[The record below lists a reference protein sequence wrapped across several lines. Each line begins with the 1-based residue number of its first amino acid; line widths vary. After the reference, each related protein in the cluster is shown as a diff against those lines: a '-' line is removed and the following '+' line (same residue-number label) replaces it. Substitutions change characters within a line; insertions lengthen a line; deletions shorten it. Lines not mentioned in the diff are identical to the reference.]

1 MQGSVTSLVYL
12 ELFRAVSLVSMLIIS
27 TLCYCGNIPANRTN
41 KSMAKEGAGTM
52 ENNLEGKRQPG
63 KPRIL
68 IVGGVAGGA
77 SCAAR
82 ARRMSEKAEIVVFE
96 RGPYVSFANCG
107 LPYYVGDVITD
118 EKDLL
123 IATPELFRRRFNI
136 EVRLRSEV
144 SSIDREKHEIE
155 VRNGLTGEAYRES
168 YDALVLATG
177 AAPVRPPIPGID
189 LPGIFSLRTIPD
201 SRQIREQIAER
212 QAKRAVVVGGGFIG
226 LETTENLVR
235 RGLSVTIVEMLAQV
249 MPPID
254 PEMAVPIQEHL
265 TANGVSLCLGDGVAG
280 FEQDPKGSTIS
291 VVTKSGG
298 RHVCDMVLLAI
309 GVRPEIALAKEANL
323 EVGQLGGIRVDDQM
337 HTSDERIWAVG
348 DAVEVRN
355 FVSGEWSLFPLAGV
369 ANRQG
374 RIAADVILGR
384 EAKFRGVQGTIVCK
398 AFDITVAA
406 TGMSEKSLNRAKV
419 HAQGQAYEKIYLHPG
434 HHVGYYP
441 GARPITMKLIFSTED
456 GKILGAQAVGEEGV
470 EKRIDVIAMAIQKG
484 ATVFDLEEAELCYAP
499 QFGAAKD
506 PVNIAGM
513 IAANALRGDAPVAHW
528 ADVRASQK
536 HVLDVREPQEFDLGH
551 AEGAHNIPLHSLRGR
566 MSELPH
572 DREILVYCAV
582 GQRSYYASRAL
593 RLNGFSAKNISGGI
607 TNYGAESDGLPSEK
621 PKDTLSP
628 R

>member
-1 MQGSVTSLVYL
+1 
-12 ELFRAVSLVSMLIIS
+12 
-27 TLCYCGNIPANRTN
+27 
-41 KSMAKEGAGTM
+41 MAKEDVDTM
-52 ENNLEGKRQPG
+52 ENNLEEKRQSG
-63 KPRIL
+63 EPRIL

-82 ARRMSEKAEIVVFE
+82 ARRLSEKAEIIIFE
-96 RGPYVSFANCG
+96 RGSYVSFANCG

-118 EKDLL
+118 ERELL
-123 IATPELFRRRFNI
+123 IATPGLFKKRFNI
-136 EVRLRSEV
+136 EVRVRSEV
-144 SSIDREKHEIE
+144 RSIDREKHEIE
-155 VRNGLTGEAYRES
+155 VRNGETGRAYREK
-168 YDALVLATG
+168 YDALVLAPG

-189 LPGIFSLRTIPD
+189 LPGIYSLRTIPD

-226 LETTENLVR
+226 LEMTENLVR
-235 RGLSVTIVEMLAQV
+235 RGISVTIVEMLAQV

-265 TANGVSLCLGDGVAG
+265 TANGVSLCLGDAVAG
-280 FEQDPKGSTIS
+280 FEQGSEGNTIS
-291 VVTKSGG
+291 VITKSGG
-298 RHVCDMVLLAI
+298 RYVCDMVLLAI
-309 GVRPEIALAKEANL
+309 GVRPEITLAKEAGL
-323 EVGQLGGIRVDDQM
+323 EIGRLGGIRVNDQM
-337 HTSDERIWAVG
+337 RTTDERIWAVG

-374 RIAADVILGR
+374 RMVADVILGR
-384 EAKFRGVQGTIVCK
+384 EARFRGVQGTIVCK
-398 AFDITVAA
+398 VFNITVAA
-406 TGMSEKSLNRAKV
+406 TGMSEKSLNRWKLS
-419 HAQGQAYEKIYLHPG
+419 GQEEHYEKIYLHPG
-434 HHVGYYP
+434 HHVNYYP
-441 GARPITMKLIFSTED
+441 GAKPITMKLIFSIKD
-456 GKILGAQAVGEEGV
+456 GRVLGAQAVGEEGA

-528 ADVRASQK
+528 ADVRSSQSYI
-536 HVLDVREPQEFDLGH
+536 LDVREPAEFDLGH
-551 AEGAHNIPLHSLRGR
+551 VEGAINIPLHSLRDR
-566 MSELPH
+566 MSGLPR

-593 RLNGFSAKNISGGI
+593 RLNGFPARNISGGI
-607 TNYGAESDGLPSEK
+607 TNYRAESGESASEE
-621 PKDTLSP
+621 PKDTLP
-628 R
+628 PK

>member
-1 MQGSVTSLVYL
+1 
-12 ELFRAVSLVSMLIIS
+12 
-27 TLCYCGNIPANRTN
+27 
-41 KSMAKEGAGTM
+41 MAKEGADIM
-52 ENNLEGKRQPG
+52 ESNLEEKRQPG

-123 IATPELFRRRFNI
+123 IATPELFKRRFNI

-144 SSIDREKHEIE
+144 RSIDREKQEIE
-155 VRNGLTGEAYRES
+155 VSNAQTGEVYRES
-168 YDALVLATG
+168 YDALVLAPG
-177 AAPVRPPIPGID
+177 AVPVRPPIPGID

-212 QAKRAVVVGGGFIG
+212 KGKRAVVVGGGFIG

-249 MPPID
+249 MPPVD

-280 FEQDPKGSTIS
+280 FEQDPEGNTIS
-291 VVTKSGG
+291 VITRSGG
-298 RHVCDMVLLAI
+298 RYVCDMVLLAI
-309 GVRPEIALAKEANL
+309 GVRPEIALAREANL
-323 EVGQLGGIRVDDQM
+323 EIGQLGGIRVDDQM

-398 AFDITVAA
+398 VFDITVAA
-406 TGMSEKSLNRAKV
+406 TGMSEKSLNRGKV
-419 HAQGQAYEKIYLHPG
+419 HGQEQPYEKIYLHPG

-456 GKILGAQAVGEEGV
+456 GKVLGAQAVGEEGV
-470 EKRIDVIAMAIQKG
+470 EKRIDVIATAIQKG

-528 ADVRASQK
+528 ADARSPRSY
-536 HVLDVREPQEFDLGH
+536 VLDVREPQEFDLGH
-551 AEGAHNIPLHSLRGR
+551 VEGAHNIPLHSLRGK
-566 MSELPH
+566 MSELPR
-572 DREILVYCAV
+572 DGEILVYCAV

-593 RLNGFSAKNISGGI
+593 RLNGLSAKNISGGI
-607 TNYGAESDGLPSEK
+607 TNYRPESGVLPSEK
-621 PKDTLSP
+621 PKDASP
-628 R
+628 PG